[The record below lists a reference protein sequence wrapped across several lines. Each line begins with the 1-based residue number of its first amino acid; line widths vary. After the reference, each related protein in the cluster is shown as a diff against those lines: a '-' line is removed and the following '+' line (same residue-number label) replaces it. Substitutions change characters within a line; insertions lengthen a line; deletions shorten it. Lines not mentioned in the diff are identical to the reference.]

1 MDDKLE
7 EIRLEN
13 YIIIIYYVLLTIYLY
28 ANSIEV
34 NYIKYNNEIDKERYK
49 LLLYIVFGITAIIA
63 LYYTIDS
70 FKDLRNNDRDDIRR
84 LKELSLLANILVL
97 IAAVIILYIIYRDVD
112 LNLEVSP

>member
-13 YIIIIYYVLLTIYLY
+13 YIIIIYYVFLNIYLY

-49 LLLYIVFGITAIIA
+49 LLLYIVFGIT
-63 LYYTIDS
+63 TIS
-70 FKDLRNNDRDDIRR
+70 
-84 LKELSLLANILVL
+84 
-97 IAAVIILYIIYRDVD
+97 IILYYW
-112 LNLEVSP
+112 

>member
-49 LLLYIVFGITAIIA
+49 LLLYIVFGIT
-63 LYYTIDS
+63 TIS
-70 FKDLRNNDRDDIRR
+70 
-84 LKELSLLANILVL
+84 
-97 IAAVIILYIIYRDVD
+97 IILYY
-112 LNLEVSP
+112 